1 MKKDFNKN
9 LIITEEKKKKKKNNS
24 NQVTLA
30 GLIIT
35 MKKLQTIVMP
45 LLDLEVLLI

>member
-9 LIITEEKKKKKKNNS
+9 LIITEEKKKKNNS

-45 LLDLEVLLI
+45 LVDLEVRLI

>member
-9 LIITEEKKKKKKNNS
+9 LIITEEKKKKNNS

>member
-9 LIITEEKKKKKKNNS
+9 LIITEEKKKKNNI

-35 MKKLQTIVMP
+35 MKKLQTIVLP
-45 LLDLEVLLI
+45 LVDLEVRLI

>member
-9 LIITEEKKKKKKNNS
+9 LIITEEKKKKNNS

-35 MKKLQTIVMP
+35 MKNLQTIVMP
-45 LLDLEVLLI
+45 LVDLEVRLI

>member
-9 LIITEEKKKKKKNNS
+9 LIITEEKKKKNNS

-35 MKKLQTIVMP
+35 MKKLHTIVMP